1 LANEEGRLK
10 ISDIYYYI
18 LDQFKGTYTLRIIE
32 SYFELFVQ
40 IAPYLLISV
49 LIHVWLLRIVKSKG
63 IILKIRTNG
72 IAILAAAILG
82 IISPL
87 PTYAAV
93 PIGLSFIPLGVPIA
107 AVIAF
112 VIASPLINPSVFFL
126 TITQLGA
133 EIAVS
138 RVITAFILA
147 ITGGFISLLIFNKLN
162 LPVNKEKDTIKPDR
176 SFIQEFKKALL
187 FFGKYFAFALLIS
200 ALVKALISPE
210 FIKQILGQQI
220 TGSLLVGIALG
231 VPFYSCGGAAIPFV
245 EVLSDMGMNKGAVL
259 AFFIAGP
266 ATKLETLYIF
276 KSMLGL
282 KMFIYYLTV
291 TVTGAFLA
299 GIIFW
304 SI

>member
-1 LANEEGRLK
+1 VIK
-10 ISDIYYYI
+10 VSDIYYNI
-18 LDQFKGTYTLRIIE
+18 KDLFSGTYTLRIVE
-32 SYFELFVQ
+32 SYFELFVK
-40 IAPYLLISV
+40 IAPYLLISIV
-49 LIHVWLLRIVKSKG
+49 IHVWLIRITKNKG
-63 IILKIRTNG
+63 IILKLKSTG
-72 IAILAAAILG
+72 LAIVAAASLG

-93 PIGLSFIPLGVPIA
+93 PIGLSFIPFGVPPA

-126 TITQLGA
+126 TYTQLGV
-133 EIAVS
+133 EIALW
-138 RVITAFILA
+138 RIATAFILSV
-147 ITGGFISLLIFNKLN
+147 TGGFISLHLFKKITSCS
-162 LPVNKEKDTIKPDR
+162 TIIKKPDNSDR
-176 SFIQEFKKALL
+176 SSLQEFNASFI

-200 ALVKALISPE
+200 AIVKALLSPQ
-210 FIKQILGQQI
+210 FINEILGQHI

-276 KSMLGL
+276 KSLLGV
-282 KMFIYYLTV
+282 KVFFFYMAV
-291 TVTGAFLA
+291 TVIGAFLA
-299 GIIFW
+299 GLTFV

>member
-1 LANEEGRLK
+1 
-10 ISDIYYYI
+10 
-18 LDQFKGTYTLRIIE
+18 
-32 SYFELFVQ
+32 
-40 IAPYLLISV
+40 LLISV
-49 LIHVWLLRIVKSKG
+49 LIHVWLLRITKKKG
-63 IILKIRTNG
+63 IILKLKNNG
-72 IAILAAAILG
+72 LAIVVAASLG

-93 PIGLSFIPLGVPIA
+93 PIGLSFIPLGVPVA

-133 EIAVS
+133 EIAIS

-147 ITGGFISLLIFNKLN
+147 VTGGFVSLYFFKKLKS
-162 LPVNKEKDTIKPDR
+162 PVNMKKENVKPER
-176 SFIQEFKKALL
+176 TFMQEFKTGLL

-200 ALVKALISPE
+200 AVVKALISPQ
-210 FIKQILGQQI
+210 FINEILGQHI
-220 TGSLLVGIALG
+220 TGSLLVAIALG

-276 KSMLGL
+276 KSLLGI
-282 KMFIYYLTV
+282 KIFIFYLLITII
-291 TVTGAFLA
+291 GAFLA
-299 GIIFW
+299 GLTLLTI
-304 SI
+304 

>member
-1 LANEEGRLK
+1 M
-10 ISDIYYYI
+10 
-18 LDQFKGTYTLRIIE
+18 
-32 SYFELFVQ
+32 
-40 IAPYLLISV
+40 LISIF
-49 LIHVWLLRIVKSKG
+49 IHVWLIRITKKRG
-63 IILKIRTNG
+63 IILKVKNSG
-72 IAILAAAILG
+72 IAILAAALLG

-93 PIGLSFIPLGVPIA
+93 PIGLSFIPFGVSFA

-126 TITQLGA
+126 TFTQLGWD
-133 EIAVS
+133 IALWRTVA
-138 RVITAFILA
+138 AFIIA
-147 ITGGFISLLIFNKLN
+147 ITGGYISLYLFKRMASS
-162 LPVNKEKDTIKPDR
+162 LPIQRRPDRPER
-176 SFIQEFKKALL
+176 SFIQELNAGLM

-210 FIKQILGQQI
+210 FIKEILGQQI

-276 KSMLGL
+276 KSLLGI
-282 KMFIYYLTV
+282 KIFIFYVLITII
-291 TVTGAFLA
+291 GAFMAGLA
-299 GIIFW
+299 FLLV
-304 SI
+304 